1 MEDVTKSKDEV
12 VRKVVIKYQ
21 NANEN
26 VSRTT
31 ERAAR
36 KIIKLFHIDDTTWRD
51 DMEDVMKL
59 QDALEA
65 SDDEEND
72 SRTVKYVMNPVPEG
86 KRFTVSTY
94 CCRWI

>member
-1 MEDVTKSKDEV
+1 MLGIVEEVIKSKDDV

-31 ERAAR
+31 ERATR

-51 DMEDVMKL
+51 DME
-59 QDALEA
+59 E
-65 SDDEEND
+65 
-72 SRTVKYVMNPVPEG
+72 
-86 KRFTVSTY
+86 VSTLWWMDHY
-94 CCRWI
+94 HMKMVPGLKELIF